1 MAAKPP
7 PRKRRHIEGSP
18 DPSEIADTNTNP
30 IVSDAE
36 ENTTSDQS
44 NNVESLRVDNTRTE
58 EPQTSKQEDPV
69 NAKHESPHL
78 IPPIKE
84 SPTQKTS
91 ATQDRRVSFAPPP
104 TTQVPDASF
113 QQPSEKERRPRLV
126 ITKMVLNNFKSYAGR
141 QVIGPFHKSF
151 SAIVGPNGSG
161 KSNVID
167 ALLFVF
173 GYRANKMRQGKLS
186 ELIHNSAKF
195 PNCESCSVE
204 VHFQEIIDGDGPNS
218 FEPVPN
224 STLKI
229 ARQAYRGNS
238 SRYYINNKTSS
249 FAEVTTL
256 LRDRGIDLD
265 HKRFLILQGEVE
277 SIALMKAKAK
287 DENDDGL
294 LEYLEDIIGTSKYK
308 EPIESA
314 NERLE
319 TLNEERLEKLNRV
332 KYVKKER
339 DSLEGKKRE
348 AETYLEN
355 ENDLARRKNELYQI
369 YISEA
374 NANIE
379 IADKA
384 VEELKIKL
392 KDDAEKQV
400 DLEKEIAVMDKDHQS
415 TVKDYEAIEAE
426 TDKLMKQYTKYERAD
441 VELRERKQHLSNK
454 LEKAK
459 TSIETD
465 RNAKQEALEAIK
477 TNQEEL
483 TSRKK
488 ELEGVEKQLKQEEK
502 KLDEINQELKGKTDG
517 YLAQIEAHQK
527 ELAPWTEKIN
537 GKKKDIDVKQSESEI
552 LAERISSGQRA
563 VEEAEKRLAAI
574 RETHK
579 KKVAESEPLPADIE
593 KLKSELAEIEE
604 KIKNVEEAESSHRTQ
619 LNLARQKADEA
630 KMSMQQSQNRGK
642 VLASLLRM
650 RDSGRIKGIYDRL
663 GNLGVIDDKY
673 DVAISTACPALD
685 NIVVD
690 TVEAG
695 QACIEYLRKNNLGRG
710 VFTILNQQNHQDM
723 RPIETPENVP
733 RLFDLVK
740 PKDKRFLPAFYSVL
754 KDTVV
759 ADNMKQANRI
769 AFGEK
774 RWRVVTLDGKLIEKS
789 GAMTGGGNRPIRGAM
804 DSRFKGEEVSA
815 ETVARLEKERDKL
828 EAGLQDIIQE
838 RRAAELALRSTK
850 DMLPRKEVT
859 LEKLQM
865 DIRSLE
871 KQVGDENKRL
881 EELNAQTKPRP
892 EDIQRHEEIKKEIEQ
907 LSAEMQELKEKT
919 GEIEENI
926 RSLHEDIMNAGGM
939 DLRLQKIVVD
949 DVRKKIDNLNKKIT
963 KCMVAKAKAEKD
975 VTKLEISVKK
985 NEKEIEKIEAD
996 LKEVEQEFNTKSKEA
1011 AQIMQEADKLK
1022 ENMKAKKQ
1030 AMEELKKELDEK
1042 RANINKLR
1050 TSKVNIENQL
1060 TDYQRNLVDNQKKV
1074 SHWKEQRSKLF
1085 LQKIKDE
1092 TPEELELPNFD
1103 DEALDELQA
1112 SKQIIKGEIAELE
1125 AYVQTAKPNLSVLEE
1140 YRRREIEYKERYKDL
1155 EEVTAKRDEV
1165 KTEVETLRKQRLDE
1179 FMYGFNIISQKLKEM
1194 YQMIT
1199 MGGNAELELVD
1210 SLDPFSEGIVF
1221 SVMPPKK
1228 SWKNI
1233 SNLSGGEKTLSSL
1246 ALVFALHHFKPTPLY
1261 VMDEID
1267 AALDFRNVSI
1277 VANYIAERTKDAQF
1291 VIISLRNNMFE
1302 LADRLVGIYKTM
1314 DCTKSIAIN
1323 PAMIAMLSLST
1334 NEDTTTTATE
1344 PEPEPKHESK
1354 RETEP
1359 SSTQ

>member
-1 MAAKPP
+1 MTTKPP
-7 PRKRRHIEGSP
+7 PRKRRHIEASP
-18 DPSEIADTNTNP
+18 DHTGNSDTN
-30 IVSDAE
+30 E
-36 ENTTSDQS
+36 ETLTS
-44 NNVESLRVDNTRTE
+44 NVDGQDVPENQNSQAPLADNVTVEQPDSPLNE
-58 EPQTSKQEDPV
+58 EAPQTNDDIEDPV
-69 NAKHESPHL
+69 RNPNPSISAMKQTRAQQVASPN
-78 IPPIKE
+78 
-84 SPTQKTS
+84 
-91 ATQDRRVSFAPPP
+91 DRKVSFSPQAKDIAPD
-104 TTQVPDASF
+104 TSF
-113 QQPSEKERRPRLV
+113 QQSTQEKEQKPRLV

-195 PNCESCSVE
+195 PNCDSCSVE
-204 VHFQEIIDGDGPNS
+204 VHFQEIIDRDGPNN

-224 STLKI
+224 SALKVS
-229 ARQAYRGNS
+229 RQAYRGNS
-238 SRYYINNKTSS
+238 SRYYINDRSS
-249 FAEVTTL
+249 TFVEVTTL

-287 DENDDGL
+287 DEHDDGL

-308 EPIESA
+308 DPIESA
-314 NERLE
+314 NIRLE
-319 TLNEERLEKLNRV
+319 TLNEERIEKLNRV
-332 KYVKKER
+332 KYVGKEK
-339 DSLEGKKRE
+339 DGLEGKKVE

-355 ENDLARRKNELYQI
+355 ENELARRKNELYQI
-369 YISEA
+369 YICEA

-384 VEELKIKL
+384 VEELKVKL
-392 KDDAEKQV
+392 KEEEEKHVGIEQEV
-400 DLEKEIAVMDKDHQS
+400 GDMDKSYHA
-415 TVKDYEAIEAE
+415 TVKEYEVFGSE
-426 TDKLMKQYTKYERAD
+426 TDKLIKQHSKYEKEH
-441 VELRERKQHLSNK
+441 VQLHEQKYHLTNK

-459 TSIETD
+459 VSIETD
-465 RNAKQEALEAIK
+465 RETRTEASDAIK
-477 TNQEEL
+477 KNQEEL
-483 TSRKK
+483 VARKK
-488 ELEGVEKQLKQEEK
+488 NLEGLEKQLKREEK
-502 KLDEINQELKGKTDG
+502 KLEEINRELKGKTDG
-517 YLAQIEAHQK
+517 YLAQIEVHQK
-527 ELAPWTEKIN
+527 KLAPWTEKIN
-537 GKKKDIDVKQSESEI
+537 NKKKDIDVKNSESEI
-552 LAERISSGQRA
+552 LTERISSGTRA

-574 RETHK
+574 QETHK
-579 KKVAESEPLPADIE
+579 AKIAQSELLPAEIE
-593 KLKSELAEIEE
+593 KLKSEIADIEQ
-604 KIKNVEEAESSHRTQ
+604 KTKAKEAESSHRSQ

-630 KMSMQQSQNRGK
+630 KVSMQQSQSRGK
-642 VLASLLRM
+642 VLNSLLRM
-650 RDSGRIKGIYDRL
+650 RDSGRIKEIYDRM

-690 TVEAG
+690 SVEAG

-710 VFTILNQQNHQDM
+710 VFTILNQQRNHNM

-759 ADNMKQANRI
+759 ADNLQQANRI
-769 AFGEK
+769 AYGAK

-789 GAMTGGGNRPIRGAM
+789 GAMTGGGNRQLRGAM

-815 ETVARLEKERDKL
+815 ETVAKLERERDEL
-828 EAGLQDIIQE
+828 EAGLHEIIQE
-838 RRAAELALRSTK
+838 RRAAELAFRSTR
-850 DMLPRKEVT
+850 DILPRKEMT

-871 KQVGDENKRL
+871 RQVGDENKRL
-881 EELNAQTKPRP
+881 EELNAQIKPSP
-892 EDIQRHEEIKKEIEQ
+892 EDIQRHEEIKKEIKQ
-907 LSAEMQELKEKT
+907 LHEEMKELKERT
-919 GEIEENI
+919 VEIDETI
-926 RSLHEDIMNAGGM
+926 RSLHEDIMQAGGM

-949 DVRKKIDNLNKKIT
+949 DVRKKIETLNKKIT
-963 KCMVAKAKAEKD
+963 KSMVAKAKAEKD
-975 VTKLEISVKK
+975 VTKLESSITRT
-985 NEKEIEKIEAD
+985 EKENEKIEAD
-996 LKEVEQEFNTKSKEA
+996 LKELEQEFDNKSKEA
-1011 AQIMQEADKLK
+1011 AQIMQEVEKSK
-1022 ENMKAKKQ
+1022 KHMEAKKT
-1030 AMEELKKELDEK
+1030 AMEEIRKQLDEK
-1042 RANINKLR
+1042 TECINKLR
-1050 TSKVNIENQL
+1050 KSKVDTENKL
-1060 TDYQRNLVDNQKKV
+1060 VDYQRT
-1074 SHWKEQRSKLF
+1074 
-1085 LQKIKDE
+1085 
-1092 TPEELELPNFD
+1092 TPEDLELPNLD
-1103 DEALDELQA
+1103 DDAIEELQS
-1112 SKQIIKGEIAELE
+1112 SKQAIKGDIAEIE
-1125 AYVQTAKPNLSVLEE
+1125 AYVQSAKPNLSVLDE
-1140 YRRREIEYKERYKDL
+1140 YRRCELEYNERFKDL
-1155 EEVTAKRDEV
+1155 EEITEKRDEV
-1165 KTEVETLRKQRLDE
+1165 KNEAESLRKRRLDE
-1179 FMYGFNIISQKLKEM
+1179 FMHGFNIISQKLKEM

-1277 VANYIAERTKDAQF
+1277 VANYIAERTKNAQF

-1302 LADRLVGIYKTM
+1302 LADRLVGIYKTL

-1323 PAMIAMLSLST
+1323 PAMITMLSFPSNQDT
-1334 NEDTTTTATE
+1334 NITTE
-1344 PEPEPKHESK
+1344 
-1354 RETEP
+1354 REQEEELP
-1359 SSTQ
+1359 Q